1 MKALIISTNTLPA
14 SPSGPVYVARAVCQS
29 GHEVQIF
36 ERLFAGDL
44 LAN

>member
-1 MKALIISTNTLPA
+1 
-14 SPSGPVYVARAVCQS
+14 VAGAVCQS

-36 ERLFAGDL
+36 ELLSAGDL